1 MEKIETIELKI
12 PNLGEAES
20 TEIIEVNIK
29 HGSEINE
36 NDPLIVLE
44 SEKAAM
50 EIPSDFKGKVIE
62 VLVKEGDSVTEG
74 QVYAKIE
81 SIKVDQSSNNSDEEK
96 SREIKEN
103 VIQATHEPNTDS
115 VDFSGVNAGP
125 AVRKYAREL
134 AINLAAISGT
144 GRNGRVTKDDLK
156 NYIHAKTTQEVSYPN
171 EEDFKKFGNY
181 KVEKLTKI
189 RALGAKNMSAS
200 WTSIPHVTHFE
211 EAEMTAINLIR
222 SKQKASPLAFFVK
235 IIASAISQHK
245 IFNSSL
251 LQNDQILI
259 KDYVN
264 IGIAVDTPHGLVVPV
279 VKDVLNKNIQEI
291 SEEISVLAEKARN
304 KKLLTKDLEG
314 STFTIS
320 SLGKIGGTGFT
331 PIINPPEVGIIALS
345 RSKNI
350 LRMVK
355 GKPAEVEVI
364 PFSLS
369 YDHRV
374 INGADAGRFMD
385 KIRDMI
391 ENYT

>member
-103 VIQATHEPNTDS
+103 VIQATYEPNTDS

-134 AINLAAISGT
+134 AINLVAITGT

-156 NYIHAKTTQEVSYPN
+156 NYIHARTSQEVSYPN
-171 EEDFKKFGNY
+171 EEDFK
-181 KVEKLTKI
+181 
-189 RALGAKNMSAS
+189 
-200 WTSIPHVTHFE
+200 IP
-211 EAEMTAINLIR
+211 
-222 SKQKASPLAFFVK
+222 SP
-235 IIASAISQHK
+235 
-245 IFNSSL
+245 
-251 LQNDQILI
+251 
-259 KDYVN
+259 Y
-264 IGIAVDTPHGLVVPV
+264 LV
-279 VKDVLNKNIQEI
+279 L
-291 SEEISVLAEKARN
+291 
-304 KKLLTKDLEG
+304 
-314 STFTIS
+314 
-320 SLGKIGGTGFT
+320 
-331 PIINPPEVGIIALS
+331 
-345 RSKNI
+345 
-350 LRMVK
+350 
-355 GKPAEVEVI
+355 
-364 PFSLS
+364 
-369 YDHRV
+369 
-374 INGADAGRFMD
+374 
-385 KIRDMI
+385 
-391 ENYT
+391 